1 MSANDQR
8 DAPLSLDEVY
18 VYTGPSA
25 RTEVLEIGREGE
37 PDAFEEHA
45 RRGKVT
51 DQGLAKVTLSDE
63 ELDRL
68 RGQVQ
73 RITSKLE
80 APGDGADA
88 QKFAV
93 DEITVHVGL
102 SASGHFFF
110 IASAG
115 VEAAVD
121 VTWRRRQ

>member
-1 MSANDQR
+1 MTNNDPVASQL
-8 DAPLSLDEVY
+8 APDEVY
-18 VYTGPSA
+18 IYAGRS
-25 RTEVLEIGREGE
+25 EIGPISEYLIE
-37 PDAFEEHA
+37 PGRDPFEEQA
-45 RRGKVT
+45 RRGKKV
-51 DQGLAKVTLSDE
+51 DEGLTKVALSDE

-80 APGDGADA
+80 AAGEGPDA

-115 VEAAVD
+115 IEAAVD
-121 VTWRRRQ
+121 VTWRRQR